1 MDSETEMEAEN
12 TIDQVIPTT
21 TQVPAV
27 PTIKSLQNICS
38 DPDVNKDAKFLD
50 DLQKL
55 FQDNKTSLMFKPHL
69 SKIKTGFFEGRGSLK
84 KRILTK
90 TRQENDHTD
99 SNEDNKSL
107 LEIPREDDGK
117 IFDMLEDM

>member
-1 MDSETEMEAEN
+1 M
-12 TIDQVIPTT
+12 
-21 TQVPAV
+21 PAV

-55 FQDNKTSLMFKPHL
+55 FQDSETSLMFKPHL
-69 SKIKTGFFEGRGSLK
+69 IKIKAGFFEGRRSLK

-90 TRQENDHTD
+90 TRQENDHTN
-99 SNEDNKSL
+99 SNEDNDSL
-107 LEIPREDDGK
+107 LEIASEDDGN